1 MATLEELE
9 TKFLKAHRAGDKKNA
24 GIIAAEIK
32 RRRGASGWM
41 GQGAAG
47 LIEGVASIPGALGDV
62 QAATGGA
69 ARSVAEFFG
78 ASPETAGNVDWVA
91 RRLAFPGFVNQM
103 PTTEQLVKTA
113 EPVTGPLPA
122 YEDGT
127 TGQQYLR
134 TVGRIAPSAVV
145 GPGRAAVKA
154 ASGVGAGLLSELAG
168 QMTEGSVFETPAR
181 IAGAVAGGITGGGA
195 VQALQQPRA
204 PFAGIP
210 AGSQERVA
218 RGLADEFNGNVD
230 AAVARRTE
238 LGPDA
243 LVMNLGARPAGQ
255 GITIARQPTPGM
267 PIIKNALKEQRA
279 NAPARVEAD
288 WNAAMGPGVSRYGNR
303 LQKAAAQAGTDDVYE
318 IARGRPVDPSPV
330 QSAIMQARQEAGNDR
345 TTLAAIND
353 IAEMIPD
360 PRTGNLVPGARG
372 RMVQDKDSR
381 LAVADAGGLVNIRQT
396 IDQRIREIGA
406 RLTNNPADDVYQL
419 GSRTTTGRQLMKIR
433 RSINETLHQDKE
445 LAAADATFSS
455 AERVSEAFD
464 KGRTRLLGSGDRFI
478 EPDALRAWLDSPRVS
493 VAEKEALLRGMSQRG
508 RQDLRDIRP
517 NRNEGAAFGNAIAT
531 PNNLARIQEAAGP
544 RAAGIVRNMAKREDT
559 FAKDQNRALA
569 QSVTS
574 DVMLG
579 SQEFPSPVM
588 GPQSYAN
595 ASQVTLPGII
605 TALTA
610 WAANK
615 ATGGY
620 IAQRRTRIAE
630 GAAKLLASKADA
642 MLPMSNKKS
651 GDVVRQLMGYAAQL
665 EQGDPVRDL
674 IMRALMLS
682 RNAPTDNPTVQMQP
696 AR

>member
-1 MATLEELE
+1 MATIEELE
-9 TKFLKAHRAGDKKNA
+9 SKFLKAHRAGDKKNA

-32 RRRGASGWM
+32 RRRGASGWA
-41 GQGAAG
+41 GQAGAG
-47 LIEGVASIPGALGDV
+47 LVEGIASIPGTLGDV
-62 QAATGGA
+62 QSATGNI
-69 ARSVAEFFG
+69 ARSAAEFFG
-78 ASPETAGNVDWVA
+78 ASPAVADNIDWIA
-91 RRLAFPGFVNQM
+91 RRVAVPGFVNQM
-103 PTTEQLVKTA
+103 PTTEDIVSAA
-113 EPVTGPLPA
+113 EPYLPPMPS

-127 TGQQYLR
+127 TGQKYLR
-134 TVGRIAPSAVV
+134 SVARIAPSAVV
-145 GPGRAAVKA
+145 GPGRAAVKTV
-154 ASGVGAGLLSELAG
+154 SGVTSGLLSELAG
-168 QMTEGSVFETPAR
+168 QSTEGTVFETPAR
-181 IAGAVAGGITGGGA
+181 FAGAVAGGVAGGGV
-195 VQALQQPRA
+195 VQALQQPKA
-204 PFAGIP
+204 PFSGIP
-210 AGSQERVA
+210 AGSQQRVA
-218 RGLADEFNGNVD
+218 QGLADEFAGDVN
-230 AAVARRTE
+230 AAITRRTE

-288 WNAAMGPGVSRYGNR
+288 WDAAIGPGVSRYGNR
-303 LQKAAAQAGTDDVYE
+303 VQKAAAQAGTDDVYE

-345 TTLAAIND
+345 TTLTAIND

-360 PRTGNLVPGARG
+360 PRTGNLVPGSRG
-372 RMVQDKDSR
+372 RLVQDKDSR

-433 RSINETLHQDKE
+433 RAINQTLHQDEE
-445 LAAADATFSS
+445 LKAADAIFSS
-455 AERVSEAFD
+455 AERTSEAFE
-464 KGRTRLLGSGDRFI
+464 KGRTRILGTGDRFI
-478 EPDALRAWLDSPRVS
+478 EPEALRAWLDNPKVS

-544 RAAGIVRNMAKREDT
+544 RAAGIVRQMAKREDT

-605 TALTA
+605 TALGA

-642 MLPMSNKKS
+642 MLPMSGKAK
-651 GDVVRQLMGYAAQL
+651 GDVVRKLMGYAAQL
-665 EQGDPVRDL
+665 ERQDPVRDL
-674 IMRALMLS
+674 IMRAVMLS
-682 RNAPTDNPTVQMQP
+682 RNAPTDDTATMLP